1 MVSKPSMYIINV
13 DASGSNT
20 SGNGEGGGGMGVTVR
35 DSNGVLLEAISY
47 QVRGLTTPDD
57 LECQA
62 VLLGLARTQA
72 ACILYTDSQR
82 AERWYNR
89 PATLKTTHYT
99 RYLTAQRTILF
110 IHPDTVVKHVPRT
123 DDYQQVADFL
133 AKLQGYHYW
142 DTPSKLEEFNE
153 LYRTYQLSPRL
164 TASYIATGAILSDNP
179 STTLP

>member
-1 MVSKPSMYIINV
+1 MYIINV

-20 SGNGEGGGGMGVTVR
+20 AGNGEGGGGMGVTVR

-89 PATLKTTHYT
+89 PDTLKTTHYT
-99 RYLTAQRTILF
+99 RYLASQRALLF
-110 IHPDTVVKHVPRT
+110 IHPDTVVRHVLRT
-123 DDYQQVADFL
+123 DEYQRVADFL
-133 AKLQGYHYW
+133 AKLQGYHCW
-142 DTPSKLEEFNE
+142 DTPSKLDEFNAM
-153 LYRTYQLSPRL
+153 YSSYQLSPRL
-164 TASYIATGAILSDNP
+164 TASYIQTGAILPDSP
-179 STTLP
+179 SAPIP